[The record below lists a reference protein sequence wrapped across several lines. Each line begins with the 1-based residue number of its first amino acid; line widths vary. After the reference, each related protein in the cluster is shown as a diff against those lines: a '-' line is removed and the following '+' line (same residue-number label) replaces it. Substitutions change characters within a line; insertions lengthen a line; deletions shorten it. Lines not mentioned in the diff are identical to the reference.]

1 MSEKPKDAHAEL
13 RNNPHAIMSVVALVV
28 AVVAGLV
35 LRNDLLFGLVMAT
48 VFMSAHRGGPR
59 VAEQIA
65 ENAPEEHAGHA
76 HSWGSVI
83 AGIATAIVASIIV
96 AVVVGVVGAESM
108 AVQEGDNIIIQIV
121 KHFFDSWAPIAAGLG
136 IAVGS
141 LFHKPQAD

>member
-1 MSEKPKDAHAEL
+1 MSENPKDAHAGL
-13 RNNPHAIMSVVALVV
+13 RDNPHALMSILALVV

-48 VFMSAHRGGPR
+48 VFMSSYRGGPR
-59 VAEQIA
+59 VAQQIA

-83 AGIATAIVASIIV
+83 AGIVTAIVASIIV
-96 AVVVGVVGAESM
+96 AVVVGLVGAESM
-108 AVQEGDNIIIQIV
+108 AAQEGDNVIIQIV

-136 IAVGS
+136 IGIGS
-141 LFHKPQAD
+141 LLHRPAAD